1 VSDPGQGAFR
11 ANIGARGCRRRRML
25 GYGWL
30 GVGVL
35 GTVAL
40 GVSARPA
47 WLALLLVVPFT
58 MAALGWLQARAH
70 T

>member
-1 VSDPGQGAFR
+1 
-11 ANIGARGCRRRRML
+11 ML

>member
-1 VSDPGQGAFR
+1 MSDPGEGVFR
-11 ANIGARGCRRRRML
+11 PNIGEHGCRRRRTL
-25 GYGWL
+25 GLAWL
-30 GVGVL
+30 GVGIA
-35 GTVAL
+35 GIVAL
-40 GVSARPA
+40 GVSTRPA